1 MKKKFLITI
10 FVIFMICSITA
21 FAGCNAS
28 LPADSSDSNSEEIT
42 DGNTGDN
49 DDSEEITDGNT
60 GDRDDSE
67 TIASATMTERSIAT
81 AEIPTFKYWLY
92 APANACANM
101 PLVVYLHGGSG
112 KGNDLNQ
119 ITSVDGFP
127 KYLKDGTLGNIE
139 AYVIIPQLPK
149 NLTGWINAE
158 RPLITLINSTVSE
171 FEIDKTNVSL
181 VGHSMGG
188 TGTWNMAAAHP
199 ELFARVAPMSGS
211 MKITPECIS
220 ALKTIPV
227 WAFVGSADAVVPP
240 TSSRQLVNAI
250 VSAGGSA
257 FLTEFDGVDHASV
270 PAAAFLDE
278 KIGIIDWLIGKK

>member
-1 MKKKFLITI
+1 ML
-10 FVIFMICSITA
+10 CLITA

-28 LPADSSDSNSEEIT
+28 LPSDSSDSSSQDIMDE
-42 DGNTGDN
+42 NTGDR

-60 GDRDDSE
+60 GNHDSE
-67 TIASATMTERSIAT
+67 TIAPATMTERSIAT
-81 AEIPTFKYWLY
+81 DEISAFKYWLY
-92 APANACANM
+92 TPANACENM

-158 RPLITLINSTVSE
+158 QPLITLINSTAFE
-171 FEIDKTNVSL
+171 FEIDKTNISL

-199 ELFARVAPMSGS
+199 ELFARIAPMSGS

-227 WAFVGSADAVVPP
+227 WAFVGSADTVVPP
-240 TSSRQLVNAI
+240 ISSKQLVNAI

-257 FLTEFDGVDHASV
+257 YLTEFEGVDHASV

-278 KIGIIDWLIGKK
+278 KLGIIDWLIGKK